1 MNEISRF
8 TPFLPQPDLT
18 VREMPLYVFGHKN
31 PDSDSICSALV
42 VADWLNHLGKPAV
55 AFRLGELTPE
65 TRYILA
71 AAGVQ
76 APPLLKGDLRDR
88 KVWLVDFTDVEQG
101 PASLPDSDVV
111 GVIDHHRLGTLI
123 TRNPPDVW
131 IRAVGCCATVIL
143 QILAAERPM
152 PLSSAQATLL
162 LGAILSDTVAL
173 SAPTATEQDRLAAER
188 LGAISHV
195 DYDAFTAGLLA
206 AKTDLSGQSAAQLLH
221 RDAKNYR
228 IHSVSLLLSQIEVR
242 TMSDIDPL
250 LPALQQALEHTKQEA
265 GLEMAALLVTDIT
278 CRRSTLYFSPNRVL
292 DIRQVSLPGMTSRKK
307 EVLPWLT
314 RQIANAGR

>member
-1 MNEISRF
+1 
-8 TPFLPQPDLT
+8 
-18 VREMPLYVFGHKN
+18 MPLYVFGHKN

-123 TRNPPDVW
+123 TRNPPMSGFAPS
-131 IRAVGCCATVIL
+131 AV
-143 QILAAERPM
+143 
-152 PLSSAQATLL
+152 
-162 LGAILSDTVAL
+162 
-173 SAPTATEQDRLAAER
+173 AP
-188 LGAISHV
+188 
-195 DYDAFTAGLLA
+195 
-206 AKTDLSGQSAAQLLH
+206 
-221 RDAKNYR
+221 
-228 IHSVSLLLSQIEVR
+228 
-242 TMSDIDPL
+242 P
-250 LPALQQALEHTKQEA
+250 
-265 GLEMAALLVTDIT
+265 
-278 CRRSTLYFSPNRVL
+278 
-292 DIRQVSLPGMTSRKK
+292 
-307 EVLPWLT
+307 
-314 RQIANAGR
+314 

>member
-1 MNEISRF
+1 MNEISRL
-8 TPFLPQPDLT
+8 TPFPSQPDLA

-76 APPLLKGDLRDR
+76 TPALLKGDLRDR

-143 QILAAERPM
+143 SILTSDTPM

-173 SAPTATEQDRLAAER
+173 SAPTTTEQDRVAVAR
-188 LGAISHV
+188 LCAISHV

-206 AKTDLSGQSAAQLLH
+206 AKTDLSGQSAPQLLH

-242 TMSDIDPL
+242 AMSDIDPL
-250 LPALQQALEHTKQEA
+250 LPALQQALDQAKQEA
-265 GLEMAALLVTDIT
+265 GLEIAALLVTDIT
-278 CRRSTLYFSPNRVL
+278 RHRSTLYFSSNRVL
-292 DIRQVSLPGMTSRKK
+292 AIRQVSLPGMTSRKK

-314 RQIANAGR
+314 LQIANAGR

>member
-1 MNEISRF
+1 MNEISRL
-8 TPFLPQPDLT
+8 TPFPSQPDLA

-71 AAGVQ
+71 AA
-76 APPLLKGDLRDR
+76 
-88 KVWLVDFTDVEQG
+88 EQG

-143 QILAAERPM
+143 SILASDTPM

-173 SAPTATEQDRLAAER
+173 SAPTTTEQDRVAVAR
-188 LGAISHV
+188 LCAISHV

-206 AKTDLSGQSAAQLLH
+206 AKTDLSGQSAPQLLH

-242 TMSDIDPL
+242 AMSDIDPL
-250 LPALQQALEHTKQEA
+250 LPALQQALEQAKQEA

-278 CRRSTLYFSPNRVL
+278 RHRSTLYFSSNRVL
-292 DIRQVSLPGMTSRKK
+292 AIRQVSLPGMTSRKK

-314 RQIANAGR
+314 LQIANAGR

>member
-1 MNEISRF
+1 MNEISRITTF
-8 TPFLPQPDLT
+8 PSQPDLA

-76 APPLLKGDLRDR
+76 TPALLKGELRDR

-143 QILAAERPM
+143 SILASDTPM

-173 SAPTATEQDRLAAER
+173 SAPTTTEQDRVAVAR
-188 LGAISHV
+188 LCAISHV

-206 AKTDLSGQSAAQLLH
+206 AKTDLSGQSAPQLLH

-242 TMSDIDPL
+242 AMSDIDPL
-250 LPALQQALEHTKQEA
+250 LPALQQALDQAKQEA

-278 CRRSTLYFSPNRVL
+278 RHRSTLYFSSNRVL
-292 DIRQVSLPGMTSRKK
+292 AIRQVSLPGMTSRKK

-314 RQIANAGR
+314 LQIANAGR

>member
-101 PASLPDSDVV
+101 PASLPDSNVV

-131 IRAVGCCATVIL
+131 VRAVGCCATVIL

-173 SAPTATEQDRLAAER
+173 SAPTTTEQDRLAAER
-188 LGAISHV
+188 LRAISHV

-206 AKTDLSGQSAAQLLH
+206 AKTDLSGQSTAQLLH

>member
-1 MNEISRF
+1 MNEISRI
-8 TPFLPQPDLT
+8 TPFPSQPDLA

-76 APPLLKGDLRDR
+76 TPALLKGDLRDR

-111 GVIDHHRLGTLI
+111 GIIDHHRLGTLI

-143 QILAAERPM
+143 SILTSDTPM

-173 SAPTATEQDRLAAER
+173 SAPTTTEQDRVAVAR
-188 LGAISHV
+188 LCAISHV

-206 AKTDLSGQSAAQLLH
+206 AKTDLSGQSAPQLLH

-228 IHSVSLLLSQIEVR
+228 IYSVSLLLSQIEVR
-242 TMSDIDPL
+242 AMSDIDPL
-250 LPALQQALEHTKQEA
+250 LPALQQALDQAKQEA

-278 CRRSTLYFSPNRVL
+278 RHRSTLYFSSNRVL
-292 DIRQVSLPGMTSRKK
+292 AIRQVSLPGMTSRKK

-314 RQIANAGR
+314 LQIANAGR

>member
-8 TPFLPQPDLT
+8 TPFPLQPDADA
-18 VREMPLYVFGHKN
+18 REMPLYVFGHKN

-71 AAGVQ
+71 AADVQ
-76 APPLLKGDLRDR
+76 APELLTEDLRDR

-111 GVIDHHRLGTLI
+111 GVIDHHRLGTLV

-131 IRAVGCCATVIL
+131 VRAVGCCATVIL

-173 SAPTATEQDRLAAER
+173 SAPTATEQDRLAVSR
-188 LGAISHV
+188 LRAIAHV

-250 LPALQQALEHTKQEA
+250 LPALQQALEHAKQEA